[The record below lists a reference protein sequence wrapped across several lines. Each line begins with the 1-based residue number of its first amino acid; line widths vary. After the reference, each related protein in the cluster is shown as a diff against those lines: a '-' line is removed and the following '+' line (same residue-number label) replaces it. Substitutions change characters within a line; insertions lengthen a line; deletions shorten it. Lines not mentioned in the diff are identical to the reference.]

1 MRKNKSFGVL
11 KLAAAVHPQDKTC
24 RPQILKKGDNK
35 EYYNLIKEF
44 GNISGVFKVVEY
56 FIQYIHGMPIVNDC
70 YDAFSVLENTNL
82 DGLIMSKTL
91 IIKKEN

>member
-1 MRKNKSFGVL
+1 MTNCVRTKSFGVL

-44 GNISGVFKVVEY
+44 GNISGV
-56 FIQYIHGMPIVNDC
+56 
-70 YDAFSVLENTNL
+70 
-82 DGLIMSKTL
+82 LIC
-91 IIKKEN
+91 